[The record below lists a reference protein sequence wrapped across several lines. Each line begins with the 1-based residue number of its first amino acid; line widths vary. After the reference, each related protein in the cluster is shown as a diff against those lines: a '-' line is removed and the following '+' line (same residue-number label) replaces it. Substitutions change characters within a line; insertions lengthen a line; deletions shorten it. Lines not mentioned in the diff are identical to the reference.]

1 MQKIADLK
9 EDVKQKKVS
18 FLAYLKGAYNLGF
31 LGLLE
36 VITFQNFAASPI
48 PSPCGTLPLKKTKSP
63 FPTLLEFGEST
74 ELGVFI
80 QSTIFNLKSTLILYV
95 H

>member
-48 PSPCGTLPLKKTKSP
+48 PSPCGTLPLKKTESLSY
-63 FPTLLEFGEST
+63 FTRVWGEHRARCVYSIYH
-74 ELGVFI
+74 L
-80 QSTIFNLKSTLILYV
+80 
-95 H
+95 